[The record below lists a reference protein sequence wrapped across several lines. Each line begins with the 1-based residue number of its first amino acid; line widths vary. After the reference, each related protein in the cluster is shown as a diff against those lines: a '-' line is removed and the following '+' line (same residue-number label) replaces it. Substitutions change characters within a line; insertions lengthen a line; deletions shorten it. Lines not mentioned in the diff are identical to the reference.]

1 MALDRRGTPLF
12 DDAEAGAAGVVVGAE
27 SSAWDSHADG
37 AAPSPKSV
45 VERPRWGST
54 AEFILAAVGSAVGL
68 GNLLRFPYMVF
79 VHGGAAFLVPY
90 ALAVVFLGIPV
101 LGMELML
108 GQVAQ
113 KGAVD
118 ALAMLH
124 ARAWGIGVAATL
136 ASFLLA
142 AYYSAIMSW
151 VWCFLAASFSSDP
164 PWTDGRAQHFFYDEV
179 LARDES
185 VDDGLGPARWW
196 LVIGLTMNWLVCYAC
211 VFAGAESAGK
221 AIWITLPLP
230 YVLLFVLLVKGA
242 SLPGAGEGL
251 RFYLGSWDW
260 SKLGDGEAWVD
271 GVAQIFFGLSIACGS
286 MPAYASNC
294 ARSENVGRNTWTV
307 GVANSA
313 TSVFAGFVVFCFL
326 GHLAH
331 REGVTVPEVAEGGW
345 GLAFVVYPTA
355 MALFGPGAG
364 QFFAACFWLTL
375 LSLGVDSAFALIEAA
390 ICAACDRVPWCARN
404 RRVTAA
410 LACFACWLVG
420 LPMCT
425 GGGYQVVDVM
435 DAYVSRYTLII
446 AGLLECVFV
455 GHWYGADRLQ
465 DEARAACGHGV
476 GGRYFAPVIKWV
488 VPVVLL
494 AMLCFNAWLESRG
507 TYGGYPRWIIAVFGW
522 FPCVVLPIA
531 ATIYGAARPLE
542 VAREFA
548 RVEGET
554 VTVEEEVR
562 DEARNEARVRVWKG
576 GGDGAGE
583 RSGDARRAVVGAA
596 AGNGSTEMA
605 TFRSNEANDG
615 GD

>member
-1 MALDRRGTPLF
+1 MFPRR
-12 DDAEAGAAGVVVGAE
+12 E
-27 SSAWDSHADG
+27 
-37 AAPSPKSV
+37 
-45 VERPRWGST
+45 
-54 AEFILAAVGSAVGL
+54 
-68 GNLLRFPYMVF
+68 
-79 VHGGAAFLVPY
+79 FLV
-90 ALAVVFLGIPV
+90 
-101 LGMELML
+101 
-108 GQVAQ
+108 
-113 KGAVD
+113 
-118 ALAMLH
+118 
-124 ARAWGIGVAATL
+124 RT
-136 ASFLLA
+136 
-142 AYYSAIMSW
+142 
-151 VWCFLAASFSSDP
+151 
-164 PWTDGRAQHFFYDEV
+164 PWNDGRAKHFFYDEV

-185 VDDGLGPARWW
+185 IDDGIGPARWW
-196 LVIGLTMNWLVCYAC
+196 LVIGLTLNWLLCYAC

-294 ARSENVGRNTWTV
+294 SRSENVGRNTWTV

-331 REGVTVPEVAEGGW
+331 VQGVTVPEVAEGGW

-355 MALFGPGAG
+355 MALFGHGAG

-476 GGRYFAPVIKWV
+476 GGRFFRTRDQVGGSRRALRHALLQRVAGIARHV
-488 VPVVLL
+488 RRISEVDHRRLRMVPVRRL
-494 AMLCFNAWLESRG
+494 
-507 TYGGYPRWIIAVFGW
+507 TPRSDH
-522 FPCVVLPIA
+522 LRRR
-531 ATIYGAARPLE
+531 ATSGSDEGIRP
-542 VAREFA
+542 
-548 RVEGET
+548 
-554 VTVEEEVR
+554 
-562 DEARNEARVRVWKG
+562 NG
-576 GGDGAGE
+576 GGDGEGGGE
-583 RSGDARRAVVGAA
+583 GGGVGGGVESPRGRRRGTERGPRVDGDGDVSIERGKRRGGLIRFRFVSRPRRVIHDTLHERWVYPRGSFRPPRDARAVCVSRAPP
-596 AGNGSTEMA
+596 
-605 TFRSNEANDG
+605 RPPPR
-615 GD
+615 